1 MDKSYELGLETLAA
15 ELDQWRAAQ
24 DRRRRIP
31 EPFWSRAAEL
41 ANELGVTKVSTTL
54 RLSFEGLKRR
64 ALSPPAPAPTVA
76 EGPAFLE
83 WLIAPQPASCLF
95 KVESASGARMQVE
108 VASLP
113 PAGLA
118 EVLRGFAR

>member
-1 MDKSYELGLETLAA
+1 MEKSYELGLKTLAA
-15 ELDQWRAAQ
+15 ELDEWRSSQ

-41 ANELGVTKVSTTL
+41 SNELGVTKVSTTL

-64 ALSPPAPAPTVA
+64 ALAPPVAPSA

-83 WLIAPQPASCLF
+83 WLIGPQTAHCLF
-95 KVESASGARMQVE
+95 KVENSDGGRMQVE
-108 VASLP
+108 AANLSP
-113 PAGLA
+113 SGLA

>member
-1 MDKSYELGLETLAA
+1 MEMSYELGLQRLAT
-15 ELDQWRAAQ
+15 ELDEWRSGQ
-24 DRRRRIP
+24 ERRRRIP

-64 ALSPPAPAPTVA
+64 MLAPPMAAAA

-83 WLIAPQPASCLF
+83 WLIAPQAAHCLF
-95 KVESASGARMQVE
+95 KVENSDGGRMQVE

-113 PAGLA
+113 PSGLA
-118 EVLRGFAR
+118 EVLRSFAR

>member
-1 MDKSYELGLETLAA
+1 MEKSYEFGLETLAA
-15 ELDQWRAAQ
+15 ELDEWRSGQ

-64 ALSPPAPAPTVA
+64 MLAPSVTAA
-76 EGPAFLE
+76 EEPAFLE
-83 WLIAPQPASCLF
+83 WLIAPQAAHCLF
-95 KVESASGARMQVE
+95 KVESSDGGRMQVE
-108 VASLP
+108 VAGLP
-113 PAGLA
+113 AAGLA